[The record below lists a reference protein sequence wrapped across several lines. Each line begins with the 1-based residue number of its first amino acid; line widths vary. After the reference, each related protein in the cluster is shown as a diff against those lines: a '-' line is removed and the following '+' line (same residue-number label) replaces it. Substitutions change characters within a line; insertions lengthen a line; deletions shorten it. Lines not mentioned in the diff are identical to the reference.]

1 MVRLRPT
8 AMAVHDDR
16 LVTGDPQEPKGLDAG
31 PADAVDVDSMDL
43 GGQLES
49 YEGTEGYPEDS
60 AGVSEQRPDALSGP
74 AEVMCIDYGPDGLTQ
89 TPVHNVEAFF
99 QGPRPAFST
108 VRWINVI
115 GPPSPGVLDVLA
127 GRFHLHPLAVE
138 DLIQIPQ
145 RPKLDEYNE
154 FSEHSYL
161 FVTTRAVDEHD
172 GKLRSQQVSM
182 FIGDGQLISFQEF
195 DKPLWDSTR
204 TRLEDSGSRL
214 RRSGADFLFYCL
226 LDRIVDEVFPVMQ
239 DIGEE
244 LDHLDGILTDRIDE
258 DAAKEVHDIKRAL
271 LVMRREVW
279 PMRDLMQAI
288 RSSEHP
294 VISRETRAY
303 LRDVQD
309 HCRHLADTIE
319 LYREATVGM
328 LDVYTNAINQ
338 RMNDVMKVLTII
350 ATIFIPL
357 SFLTGIFGMNFEGS
371 LPGQRDGSAFWIF
384 VSGCLLLAGGML
396 GFFRYKK
403 WI

>member
-8 AMAVHDDR
+8 AMTVHDDNTR
-16 LVTGDPQEPKGLDAG
+16 LINEDEPNGPDSL

-49 YEGTEGYPEDS
+49 YEGTKGYPEDS
-60 AGVSEQRPDALSGP
+60 ADVHEQRPDTPRGP

-89 TPVHNVEAFF
+89 TPVYDVETFF
-99 QGPRPAFST
+99 GEPRPAFST

-115 GPPSPGVLDVLA
+115 GPPSPSVLGVLA
-127 GRFHLHPLAVE
+127 RRFHLHPLAVE
-138 DLIQIPQ
+138 DLIQTPQ
-145 RPKLDEYNE
+145 QPKLDEYNE
-154 FSEHSYL
+154 FSAHSYL
-161 FVTTRAVDEHD
+161 FVTARAVDEHE

-195 DKPLWDSTR
+195 DEPLWDSTR
-204 TRLEDSGSRL
+204 TRLEDEGSRL
-214 RRSGADFLFYCL
+214 RRSGSDFLFYCL
-226 LDRIVDEVFPVMQ
+226 LDRIVDEAFPVMQ

-288 RSSEHP
+288 RSSDHP
-294 VISRETRAY
+294 VISPETRAY
-303 LRDVQD
+303 FRDVQD

-357 SFLTGIFGMNFEGS
+357 SFLTGIFGMNFTGS
-371 LPGQRDGSAFWIF
+371 LPGQDDGSAFWIF
-384 VSGCLLLAGGML
+384 VTACLVLAGGML

-403 WI
+403 WL

>member
-1 MVRLRPT
+1 
-8 AMAVHDDR
+8 MAVEDHN
-16 LVTGDPQEPKGLDAG
+16 LCTGDESKAG
-31 PADAVDVDSMDL
+31 ELVSALPDAVDVDSMDL
-43 GGQLES
+43 GGQVES
-49 YEGTEGYPEDS
+49 YEGTHGYPEDS
-60 AGVSEQRPDALSGP
+60 SKVSDRHPEPPAGR
-74 AEVMCIDYGPDGLTQ
+74 AEMVCIDFGPDGLTQ
-89 TPVHNVEAFF
+89 TQVHDVAAFF
-99 QGPRPAFST
+99 EKPRPAFSK

-127 GRFHLHPLAVE
+127 AKFYLHPLAVE
-138 DLIQIPQ
+138 DLIQTPQ

-154 FSEHSYL
+154 FSDHSYL
-161 FVTTRAVDEHD
+161 FVTTRAVDEHE

-182 FIGDGQLISFQEF
+182 FVGDKQLISFQEF

-204 TRLEDSGSRL
+204 TRLEDAGSRL
-214 RRSGADFLFYCL
+214 RRSGTDFLFYCL

-244 LDHLDGILTDRIDE
+244 LDHLDGILTAHIDKG
-258 DAAKEVHDIKRAL
+258 AASQVYDLKRAL

-279 PMRDLMQAI
+279 PMRDLMQSI

-294 VISRETRAY
+294 VISPETRAY

-328 LDVYTNAINQ
+328 LDVYTNSINQ

-357 SFLTGIFGMNFEGS
+357 SFLTGVFGMNFTGS
-371 LPGQRDGSAFWIF
+371 LPGQDDGSAFWIF
-384 VSGCLLLAGGML
+384 VSVCLLLAGGML

-403 WI
+403 WL